1 MTRRLCVPLAALLCL
16 LALAGCRVLSEY
28 RVTTDLN
35 AEEFSK
41 AQKIVVTDDG
51 GTERAVLTEEA
62 DIEAFVEAMDITRW
76 HIADLP
82 EGLTPSGTV
91 TLHQTETVTAL
102 IGEREAE
109 VQEICTLQCYE
120 GGDYLTL
127 DLGFFGAAITFSI
140 PPEAADYLS
149 SFWG

>member
-1 MTRRLCVPLAALLCL
+1 MTRRLCVSLTALLCL
-16 LALAGCRVLSEY
+16 LAMAGCRV
-28 RVTTDLN
+28 TTDFN

-41 AQKIVVTDDG
+41 AQKIVVTDGG
-51 GTERAVLTEEA
+51 GTERAVLTEET
-62 DIEAFVEAMDITRW
+62 DIEAFVEAVDVSRW
-76 HIADLP
+76 RMAEKPAD
-82 EGLTPSGTV
+82 LTPSGSF
-91 TLHQTETVTAL
+91 TLWQEETITAL
-102 IGEREAE
+102 LGEKTAE
-109 VQEICTLQCYE
+109 TREICTLQCYE